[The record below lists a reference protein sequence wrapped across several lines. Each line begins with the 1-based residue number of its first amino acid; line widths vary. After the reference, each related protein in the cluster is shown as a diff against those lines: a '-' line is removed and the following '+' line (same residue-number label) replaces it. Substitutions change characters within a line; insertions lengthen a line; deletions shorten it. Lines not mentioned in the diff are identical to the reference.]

1 MKSPKL
7 FFTSLIITTVFAG
20 TSSAQDTTK
29 RDTTKQVFVAI
40 EQKPLFPGGY
50 HAFGAYIGKNLKYPE
65 VARLLGLE
73 GKVFVKFIIEKDG
86 SVSTVTPIKCL
97 GAGCESEAVRVI
109 AMSPM
114 WEPGI
119 QQGQPVRV
127 QYTVPITFG
136 FGGVREPTYMKAL
149 RKSNYGFV
157 FFIKGNTYS
166 INEAEAILGKS
177 FDPTTIE
184 TAELYD
190 NPKYVMPDKKAV
202 YLVVMKNS

>member
-7 FFTSLIITTVFAG
+7 FFTLLIIA
-20 TSSAQDTTK
+20 TSFRVAVAQDTTK
-29 RDTTKQVFVAI
+29 RDTTKQVFAAI
-40 EQKPLFPGGY
+40 EQQPLFPGGY

-73 GKVFVKFIIEKDG
+73 GKVFVTFIIEKDG
-86 SVSTVTPIKCL
+86 SVSTVAPLRCL

-109 AMSPM
+109 SMSPM

-119 QQGQPVRV
+119 QKGKPVRV

-149 RKSNYGFV
+149 KKSDYGFV
-157 FFIKGNTYS
+157 FFIKGNIYS
-166 INEAEAILGKS
+166 IDEAQEMLGKS

-184 TAELYD
+184 TAEPYD
-190 NPKYVMPDKKAV
+190 NPKYAMPDKKAV
-202 YLVVMKNS
+202 YLIVMKNS